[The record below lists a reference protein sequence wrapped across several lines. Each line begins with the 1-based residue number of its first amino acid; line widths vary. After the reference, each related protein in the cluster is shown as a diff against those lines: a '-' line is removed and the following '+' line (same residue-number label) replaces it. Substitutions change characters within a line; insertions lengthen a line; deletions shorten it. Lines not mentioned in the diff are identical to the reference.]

1 MQRRLLLI
9 VTATVRYAPQT
20 SEYRFVVKVPQVP
33 SLSASEWNECPGMS
47 MSIGA
52 ITAHSM
58 NDSTA
63 MTMTDVTG

>member
-9 VTATVRYAPQT
+9 VTATVRYAP